1 MLALEN
7 IVRPRKLTILGMF
20 ILFQILCFHFHDLVS
35 IYYYTTITPQIYHS
49 PATAVCT
56 WAEG

>member
-7 IVRPRKLTILGMF
+7 IVRPRKPTILGNF
-20 ILFQILCFHFHDLVS
+20 ILFQILYFHFDDLVS
-35 IYYYTTITPQIYHS
+35 IYYINITPQIYHS
-49 PATAVCT
+49 SATAVCT